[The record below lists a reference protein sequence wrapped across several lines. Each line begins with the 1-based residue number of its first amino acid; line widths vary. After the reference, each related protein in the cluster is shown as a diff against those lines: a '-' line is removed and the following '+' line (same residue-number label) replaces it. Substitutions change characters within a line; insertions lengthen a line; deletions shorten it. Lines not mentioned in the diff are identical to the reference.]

1 MRTPTN
7 IRFDPAGQSGN
18 ATVIAVIVL
27 FVIGS
32 LAGVVLSVTQRH
44 SAEISAMADQNR
56 AFFVAQTGVNDALVQ
71 LEGGALVLDD
81 EGDEVLIGSNGD
93 PVEFSGGRYWVEVE
107 READSIYTLTS
118 LGRAGLQEKVIE
130 VVVQQQVEGVYR
142 NGIFAGNSSDDPDY
156 TLELGGRLGQAD
168 QVYGDVYSG
177 GSVAIHGDAEV
188 FGTIRAVD
196 SVSGKGSSSAETG
209 KAQSIPDIAG
219 MDYESTADIQVAKE
233 FDTGSPVYESH
244 SAGGKA
250 WQLPESNPAH
260 IFRKNPSD
268 RTTETTGT
276 VKDDFFMEDPY
287 EDVRGDSSSDG
298 SDAYKVT
305 LSGMSGEPGTNTNQK
320 VFFIDGNLWIHNYK
334 TMSFKF
340 GHADPNGLQVTFVV
354 KGNIYVS
361 DNLYYTNNKTDGV
374 AFIAMK
380 DAAVPDS
387 GNIYFGDP
395 KFGTL
400 ERMYAY
406 MYAENNFYDVNLS
419 ATGSAKVELH
429 GNMTAGNQVKIR
441 RDYTSTVSGEVVVQ
455 HSKLMVDFDER
466 IADGELDL
474 PGLPRT
480 PAASGAVFEILSW
493 REAERE

>member
-1 MRTPTN
+1 MKTIIHRNPST
-7 IRFDPAGQSGN
+7 RSGN

-81 EGDEVLIGSNGD
+81 EGDEVWIGSSDD
-93 PVEFSGGRYWVEVE
+93 PVAFSGGRYWVEVE
-107 READSIYTLTS
+107 READAIFSLTS
-118 LGRAGLQEKVIE
+118 LGRVGLQEKAIE
-130 VVVQQQVEGVYR
+130 VVVQQQVDGVFR
-142 NGIFAGNSSDDPDY
+142 NAIFAGNSSGDPDY
-156 TLELGGRLGQAD
+156 TLDLGGRLGQAD
-168 QVYGDVYSG
+168 QVDGDVYSG
-177 GSVAIHGDAEV
+177 GSVGVHGDAEV

-209 KAQSIPDIAG
+209 KKQAIPDIAG

-233 FDTGSPVYESH
+233 FDTASPTYESNA
-244 SAGGKA
+244 AGGSA
-250 WQLPESNPAH
+250 WQLPESNQAH

-268 RTTETTGT
+268 RTSETSAT
-276 VKDDFFMEDPY
+276 VKDDFFLEDPH
-287 EDVRGDSSSDG
+287 EPLRTDSSSDG
-298 SDAYKVT
+298 SNAYQVT
-305 LSGMSGEPGTNTNQK
+305 LAGVSGEPGTNSNQK

-334 TMSFKF
+334 TMSLQF
-340 GHADPNGLQVTFVV
+340 GHSDPNGLQVTFVV
-354 KGNIYVS
+354 KGNIYIS
-361 DNLYYTNNKTDGV
+361 DNLYYSNKAEDGV

-380 DAAVPDS
+380 DAGVPDS

-406 MYAENNFYDVNLS
+406 LYAEHDFYDVNLS

-429 GNMTAGNQVKIR
+429 GNMTAGNHVRIR
-441 RDYTSTVSGEVVVQ
+441 RDYTSKIDGEDVVQ

-466 IADGELDL
+466 VADGELDL

-480 PAASGAVFEILSW
+480 PAASGAVFEVLSW